1 MNLISVADYEKRS
14 ETTLSRN
21 TTDYIKGGAGDG
33 FTSNLNKKY
42 FEKIRI
48 RPRCLRDISNRT
60 TSSEL
65 FGYKINLPVGISP
78 TALHKIAHLN
88 GELETAKAAG
98 KIGTIYIQS
107 ILSSYTIEEVAEY
120 APETIKFM
128 QMFIYKERKATEILV
143 GRAENC
149 GYKAIV
155 LTIDHPILGLRRF
168 VQANQKFPSELR
180 FKNFDK
186 LEKESGFTSYGL
198 SQVDEAAT
206 WDDVKWLVSI
216 TKLPVILKGIL
227 TKEDALLAVESKCHG
242 IIVSNHGGRQLDGVP
257 ATIEA
262 LSEIVE
268 AVAGRIPVLLDG
280 GVRQGSDVFK
290 ALALGAKMVFVGRPI
305 FFGLSVNGQAGIEDI
320 FDIFKREL
328 DIAMALSGC
337 KTVKEV
343 TKNLVAHEDNYLK
356 MI

>member
-1 MNLISVADYEKRS
+1 MNLISVAEYEKRS
-14 ETTLSRN
+14 ESTLSKN
-21 TTDYIKGGAGDG
+21 STDYIKGGAGDG
-33 FTSNLNKKY
+33 FTTNLNKKY
-42 FEKIRI
+42 FDKIRI
-48 RPRCLRDISNRT
+48 RPRCLRDVSTRT

-65 FGYKINLPVGISP
+65 LGLKVNVPVGISP
-78 TALHKIAHLN
+78 TAIHKLVHLN
-88 GELETAKAAG
+88 GELATAKAAG

-120 APETIKFM
+120 APETTKFI
-128 QMFIYKERKATEILV
+128 QMFIYKERKATESLIR
-143 GRAENC
+143 RAEKC

-186 LEKESGFTSYGL
+186 LEKDSGFTSYGL

-227 TKEDALLAVESKCHG
+227 TKEDALLAIESKCQG
-242 IIVSNHGGRQLDGVP
+242 VIVSNHGGRQLDGVP
-257 ATIEA
+257 ATIEV

-268 AVAGRIPVLLDG
+268 AVKGKIPVLLDG
-280 GVRQGSDVFK
+280 GVTQGSDVFK
-290 ALALGAKMVFVGRPI
+290 ALALGARMVFVGRPI
-305 FFGLSVNGQAGIEDI
+305 FFGLSVNGQAGVEDI
-320 FDIFKREL
+320 FNIFRREL

-337 KTVKEV
+337 KTVCEI
-343 TKNLVAHEDNYLK
+343 TKKLVSHEDNYSR